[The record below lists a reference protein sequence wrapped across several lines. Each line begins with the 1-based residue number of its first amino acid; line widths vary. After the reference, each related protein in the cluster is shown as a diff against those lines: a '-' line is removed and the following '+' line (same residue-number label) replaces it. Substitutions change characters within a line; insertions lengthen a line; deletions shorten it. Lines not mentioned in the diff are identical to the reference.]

1 MIETEITILVNRKSD
16 IEVIKQ
22 EIIAAKIQ
30 FPIYLLEYE
39 NSYQLNLTSDYEEW
53 ELDTALLR
61 CFPDYE
67 FTSDLEK
74 GRKEIRLQLSR
85 HQSEFST
92 DGWGRQ
98 IENPLNETK
107 YLIKKS
113 DHKPEKF
120 SPEIKVLFG
129 AEEQSYHIN
138 IIDGINRST
147 DEKGFLLLNEFR
159 ADNRKNKEVEVLKDK
174 LYKTTAE
181 AFHWG
186 IYKMKELV
194 DQDFEKYTAAK
205 KKEKREHEK
214 IPRKMIRDFINS
226 CNKTDYEGIL
236 KYLANDFVFMK
247 KVNWQQIQK
256 FEGIGELEKYIKSP
270 DQELCS
276 QDFKIRSSWYF
287 DPSGM
292 ITIGIKHY
300 PVVTSEETKF
310 NNLLKYKQMVFE
322 FREDKIISVTMDS

>member
-1 MIETEITILVNRKSD
+1 MIETEIRIFVNR
-16 IEVIKQ
+16 
-22 EIIAAKIQ
+22 
-30 FPIYLLEYE
+30 
-39 NSYQLNLTSDYEEW
+39 

-67 FTSDLEK
+67 FSSDLEK

-129 AEEQSYHIN
+129 AEEQSYYIN

-147 DEKGFLLLNEFR
+147 DEKGFLLLNEFKTY
-159 ADNRKNKEVEVLKDK
+159 NSKNEEIEVLQDK
-174 LYKTTAE
+174 LYKTPAE

-194 DQDFEKYTAAK
+194 DQDFEKHTATK

-214 IPRKMIRDFINS
+214 NPRKMIRGFINS
-226 CNKTDYEGIL
+226 CNHADYKEIL
-236 KYLANDFVFMK
+236 KYLANDVVFVK

-256 FEGIGELEKYIKSP
+256 FEGISKFEKYIKSP
-270 DQELCS
+270 GQELCS
-276 QDFKIRSSWYF
+276 HDFKIRYSWHF

-292 ITIGIKHY
+292 ITIGIKYY
-300 PVVTSEETKF
+300 PVAMNEENKLS
-310 NNLLKYKQMVFE
+310 NPMKYKQMMFKLKE
-322 FREDKIISVTMDS
+322 GKISTITEDS